1 MRREESSANPE
12 KQPGH
17 DDANVDPGNGASGP
31 GDPGYDGETNVGDD
45 AGVDVASGTDP
56 AARYLGDRVTGGPEV
71 QSSG

>member
-17 DDANVDPGNGASGP
+17 DDANADPGNGASGP

-45 AGVDVASGTDP
+45 AGLVDASGE
-56 AARYLGDRVTGGPEV
+56 GDRVTPEPEV
-71 QSSG
+71 QSGG

>member
-31 GDPGYDGETNVGDD
+31 GDPGYDGETNVGDE
-45 AGVDVASGTDP
+45 GASDFEGDKVTEDP
-56 AARYLGDRVTGGPEV
+56 ETQSGG
-71 QSSG
+71 